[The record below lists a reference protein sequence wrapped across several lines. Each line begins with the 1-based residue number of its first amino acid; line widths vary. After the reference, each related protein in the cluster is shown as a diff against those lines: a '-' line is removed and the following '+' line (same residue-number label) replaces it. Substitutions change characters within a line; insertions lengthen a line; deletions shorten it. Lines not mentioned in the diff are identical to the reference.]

1 MSDYIP
7 RELQI
12 QILQKLPV
20 KSLIRFTAVCKS
32 WRSII
37 TSTDFISSHLSN
49 GKNDS
54 LLLLIRGDRHNIL
67 DQLSLLKV
75 AENVPFDVSSSSQ
88 LEVPFDDGIEY
99 YKIVGSCDGLLCL
112 SDETS
117 RKLEHSHIT
126 IWNPCVRNH
135 LHLPLPN
142 INPEEDH
149 SVALGFGVASHAYIK
164 VVRLVYIYNNLGDD
178 FRLIVPPQ
186 VEVFSDDKWRWRRLT
201 GVSVTLTVMDWQAFF
216 NGVVHWLGFEP
227 IDAYNSRNSILAFDI
242 VDEVFSE
249 VMLPD
254 ELASEDIAHL
264 RILVIGE
271 SFGVVKHDRDDAYD
285 VWVMKEYCVKESWT
299 KLYTID
305 HLIGKIE
312 NLFKF
317 WKSGEALLEVK
328 GYGLVVYNPETKM
341 PKVLG
346 INGYVYHYAESLL
359 LFSGLSRWNSLELH
373 LRHCESLKHRRS
385 FFGEE
390 YVAGKHR

>member
-49 GKNDS
+49 N
-54 LLLLIRGDRHNIL
+54 
-67 DQLSLLKV
+67 QLSLLKV

-88 LEVPFDDGIEY
+88 LEVPFDGGIEY

-112 SDETS
+112 SDEPC
-117 RKLEHSHIT
+117 RKLEHRHIT

-135 LHLPLPN
+135 LNLPLPN
-142 INPEEDH
+142 INPEEGH
-149 SVALGFGVASHAYIK
+149 CVELGFGVASHAYIK
-164 VVRLVYIYNNLGDD
+164 VVRLVYVYKNLDDD

-186 VEVFSDDKWRWRRLT
+186 VEVFSDDKWRWRRLR

-242 VDEVFSE
+242 GDEVFSE

-254 ELASEDIAHL
+254 ELVSEDIAEL

-271 SFGVVKHDRDDAYD
+271 SFGVVKHNRDDAYD
-285 VWVMKEYCVKESWT
+285 VW
-299 KLYTID
+299 LYTID

-312 NLFKF
+312 NLFEF

-328 GYGLVVYNPETKM
+328 GYGLVVYDPETKM

-346 INGYVYHYAESLL
+346 INGYVYHYVESLL